1 MYVIWQRCD
10 ISEIR
15 VCVYD
20 LYDPC
25 YAFFAGYIRK
35 MVAFIYIE
43 ERHKEGIGTENN
55 HSI

>member
-25 YAFFAGYIRK
+25 YAFFTGYIRK
-35 MVAFIYIE
+35 MVAFIYIRRY
-43 ERHKEGIGTENN
+43 ERARVGLDL
-55 HSI
+55 